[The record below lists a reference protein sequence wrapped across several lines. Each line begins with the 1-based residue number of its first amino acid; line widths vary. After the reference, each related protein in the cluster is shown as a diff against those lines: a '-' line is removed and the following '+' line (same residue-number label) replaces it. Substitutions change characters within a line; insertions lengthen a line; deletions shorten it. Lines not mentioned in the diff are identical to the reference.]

1 MRRKLFAIAVL
12 TMGAALAS
20 PTPLAHADDCPR
32 YLILTPLPN
41 GQANCVQAHEYAYGW
56 FGAGRY
62 SASTWHRTWSGTGIR
77 WTYYPGY

>member
-1 MRRKLFAIAVL
+1 MQRRIFAIAAL
-12 TMGAALAS
+12 LIAAAIAPCVS
-20 PTPLAHADDCPR
+20 HARADDCPR
-32 YLILTPLPN
+32 YLVLTPLPN

-62 SASTWHRTWSGTGIR
+62 SASTWHRTWSGTGNR